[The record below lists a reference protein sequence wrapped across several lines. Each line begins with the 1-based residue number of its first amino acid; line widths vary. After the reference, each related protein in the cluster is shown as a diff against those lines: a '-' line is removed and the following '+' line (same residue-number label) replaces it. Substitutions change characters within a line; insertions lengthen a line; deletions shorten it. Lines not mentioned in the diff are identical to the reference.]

1 MRLRTILILL
11 ATLAGGATA
20 AQGATVLGPALPQGT
35 ANTNLCGGGIAC
47 TFVNTAL
54 GAAGPRQA
62 TDGVITSWRIQS
74 GSAGAQVRLRVL
86 RPEGVGS
93 LRSVAAGGLVTTGA
107 GPLTE
112 FPARLP
118 IAAGDT
124 IGVDNNSSALIFAQ
138 LGGGGAMIF
147 NPGLSDGVAG
157 IPGFTAPSLI
167 AVLLANATV
176 EADVDRDG
184 FGDESQDLCPGDR
197 TRQAAPCAPD
207 FGVGTVTLSPGKVR
221 LPISAS
227 KTVAAKFTL
236 SRPAT
241 VTLTV
246 EVRRPGRL
254 VGDTCVAAELAPT
267 APRCTQKIIVRKVTR
282 SFEAGP
288 RSMTFKARGLPRGAH
303 RVRIDAADANGPTTA
318 SAVKLLSITR

>member
-1 MRLRTILILL
+1 MRLRTILTLL
-11 ATLAGGATA
+11 ATLAGGATI

-35 ANTNLCGGGIAC
+35 ADANLCSGGVAC

-74 GSAGAQVRLRVL
+74 GSVGAPVRLRVL
-86 RPEGVGS
+86 RPEGVGTF
-93 LRSVAAGGLVTTGA
+93 RSVAAGGLDTTGV

-124 IGVDNNSSALIFAQ
+124 IGVDNNTSALIFAQ
-138 LGGGGAMIF
+138 VGGGTMIF
-147 NPGLSDGVAG
+147 NPGLSDGATA
-157 IPGFTAPSLI
+157 IPAFTAPSLLTI
-167 AVLLANATV
+167 LLANATV
-176 EADVDRDG
+176 EADADRDG
-184 FGDESQDLCPGDR
+184 FGDETQDQCPADR
-197 TRQAAPCAPD
+197 SRQATPCAPE
-207 FGVGTVTLSPGKVR
+207 FGVGVLTLSPGKVR
-221 LPISAS
+221 LPIGAT

-246 EVRRPGRL
+246 EVRKPGRL
-254 VGDTCVAAELAPT
+254 VGDGCIAAELAPA
-267 APRCTQKIIVRKVTR
+267 APRCTQTIIVRKVTR
-282 SFEAGP
+282 SFEAGA
-288 RSMTFKARGLPRGAH
+288 RSIAFRPRGLPRGAH
-303 RVRIDAADANGPTTA
+303 RVRIDAADAIGPTTA